1 MSNIQTFKRE
11 LARVFDDNLHT
22 KQWHNY
28 VDYAIMGLIL
38 ISTVEVFLSTFSSIA
53 ERYGKY
59 LMFIDHFTTYFFTV
73 EVTLRIWCADEID
86 PKYKGLWGRVR
97 YCCSFYGLIDLLA
110 TYPFYLHL
118 AMPVPVVAF
127 KALRVARLLRML
139 RIFRYMKAFSVLH
152 RAFEAKKEEFYV
164 SLQFL
169 FNITLLLSFV
179 LFFVEHEA
187 QPEVYSN
194 GWKSILWAFAQY
206 IGDPGGF
213 ADTPPI
219 TFVGRVIACIIGV
232 LGIAIFAVPA
242 GLIGSAF
249 SEIMEKDERKEKSER
264 WAARLHLAFERKLD
278 RPTGLQVAPRY
289 VSVVELQARLGLKED
304 EIFDA
309 VSFADDFRF
318 INISST
324 ATKEENIVD
333 LLAVEHFPL
342 NTSYGLCLNR
352 GSKITIYAPSNLVD
366 PIMGWWA
373 YYVAKIGGFNYVS
386 RELGEKRPYTSFYIL
401 NDKDVPGK
409 KKCMDDLNSLLDSE
423 DKWVFTLLAASGA
436 NEPAYPTQFH
446 FTYGAKK
453 GDETYDDPDITLNDV
468 PTFDAIYKEFAALLE
483 NKYALHT
490 DHQRYHNNSQST
502 NFARKLQHKVNAVS
516 LRVAWSV
523 TARDMRAIQIAQDLA
538 SVLNKHIEHRD
549 NPDDPDLKVKKMGY

>member
-1 MSNIQTFKRE
+1 M
-11 LARVFDDNLHT
+11 
-22 KQWHNY
+22 
-28 VDYAIMGLIL
+28 
-38 ISTVEVFLSTFSSIA
+38 
-53 ERYGKY
+53 
-59 LMFIDHFTTYFFTV
+59 
-73 EVTLRIWCADEID
+73 
-86 PKYKGLWGRVR
+86 
-97 YCCSFYGLIDLLA
+97 
-110 TYPFYLHL
+110 
-118 AMPVPVVAF
+118 
-127 KALRVARLLRML
+127 
-139 RIFRYMKAFSVLH
+139 
-152 RAFEAKKEEFYV
+152 
-164 SLQFL
+164 
-169 FNITLLLSFV
+169 
-179 LFFVEHEA
+179 
-187 QPEVYSN
+187 
-194 GWKSILWAFAQY
+194 
-206 IGDPGGF
+206 
-213 ADTPPI
+213 
-219 TFVGRVIACIIGV
+219 
-232 LGIAIFAVPA
+232 
-242 GLIGSAF
+242 
-249 SEIMEKDERKEKSER
+249 
-264 WAARLHLAFERKLD
+264 
-278 RPTGLQVAPRY
+278 
-289 VSVVELQARLGLKED
+289 
-304 EIFDA
+304 
-309 VSFADDFRF
+309 
-318 INISST
+318 
-324 ATKEENIVD
+324 D

-468 PTFDAIYKEFAALLE
+468 PTFDALYKEFAALLE

-549 NPDDPDLKVKKMGY
+549 NPDDPDLKAKKMGY